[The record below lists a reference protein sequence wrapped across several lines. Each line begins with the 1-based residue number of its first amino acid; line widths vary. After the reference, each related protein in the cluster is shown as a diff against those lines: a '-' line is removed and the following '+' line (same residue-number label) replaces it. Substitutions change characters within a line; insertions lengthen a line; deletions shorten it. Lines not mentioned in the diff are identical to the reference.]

1 MRILVTGWLGV
12 LWGIPGPGCSLTH
25 GALALV
31 PLGIACDHVG
41 GFLSGQRPDLMQY
54 DRAHFRFRCLSAL
67 FLLALG
73 VAALGVCLSLLL
85 LLACV
90 VT

>member
-1 MRILVTGWLGV
+1 MIVLVTSCLGV
-12 LWGIPGPGCSLTH
+12 LWGVPGPGCSLTH
-25 GALALV
+25 RALALV

-54 DRAHFRFRCLSAL
+54 DGAHLCLRCRSAL

-85 LLACV
+85 LIACV

>member
-1 MRILVTGWLGV
+1 MLILVTSCLGV
-12 LWGIPGPGCSLTH
+12 LWGIPGPGCPLAH

-31 PLGIACDHVG
+31 PLGIACDRVG

-54 DRAHFRFRCLSAL
+54 DGAHLCLRCRSAL
-67 FLLALG
+67 LLLAPG
-73 VAALGVCLSLLL
+73 VAALGACLSLLL
-85 LLACV
+85 LIACV